1 MKWAGILKDT
11 CLFYANL
18 PNFQIKLTFDN
29 WYAIMSLIKSVIIFC
44 ALLKIDILEKKEECR
59 KMKKILSVVLIAMM
73 LATAVPAQVF
83 AQEESAASQT
93 TSALEDT
100 SSTASEDVS
109 DTTSDIESSRK
120 QKLLLR
126 FPMRLHPRKTTQQF
140 LKQRIPLR

>member
-73 LATAVPAQVF
+73 LATAVPAQVLSLIHISLTGKLF
-83 AQEESAASQT
+83 CDI
-93 TSALEDT
+93 LDT
-100 SSTASEDVS
+100 NYSRRCVDVGYS
-109 DTTSDIESSRK
+109 LNTG
-120 QKLLLR
+120 Q
-126 FPMRLHPRKTTQQF
+126 
-140 LKQRIPLR
+140 